1 MRGDPDRREGS
12 EQASGG
18 ATSDEPAS
26 TTSARQRDAGGTYTL
41 LIDLPATTTVTV
53 GALGTHRL
61 SAGAY
66 AYTGS
71 ALGPGGFA
79 RVTRHRRTARDD
91 HDVRHWHIDSLLGD
105 TPATI
110 DRVYYASGADVECSV
125 ADRLPAGP
133 VDGFGASDCGCV
145 SHLAG
150 PEPAD
155 VLRERA
161 RRAYDAEAS
170 TVDVSTDGR

>member
-1 MRGDPDRREGS
+1 VRGDPDRREGS
-12 EQASGG
+12 GQASGG

-26 TTSARQRDAGGTYTL
+26 TTSAPQRDAGGTYTL
-41 LIDLPATTTVTV
+41 LVDLPATTTVTV

-79 RVTRHRRTARDD
+79 RVTRHRRTACND

-105 TPATI
+105 TSATI
-110 DRVYYASGADVECSV
+110 DRVYYAPGADVECAV

-133 VDGFGASDCGCV
+133 VDGFGASDCGCG

-150 PEPAD
+150 PEPIES
-155 VLRERA
+155 LRERA
-161 RRAYDAEAS
+161 RRAYDAEAA
-170 TVDVSTDGR
+170 TIDALIDER

>member
-1 MRGDPDRREGS
+1 V
-12 EQASGG
+12 
-18 ATSDEPAS
+18 S

-41 LIDLPATTTVTV
+41 FIDLPATTTVTV

-71 ALGPGGFA
+71 ALGPGGFE
-79 RVTRHRRTARDD
+79 RGTRHRRTARND

-110 DRVYYASGADVECSV
+110 DRVYYAPGADVECAV

-133 VDGFGASDCGCV
+133 VDGFGASDCGCG

-150 PEPAD
+150 PEPIES
-155 VLRERA
+155 LRERT
-161 RRAYDAEAS
+161 RRAYDAEAA
-170 TVDVSTDGR
+170 TIDASTDER

>member
-1 MRGDPDRREGS
+1 VCDEQGS
-12 EQASGG
+12 
-18 ATSDEPAS
+18 PV
-26 TTSARQRDAGGTYTL
+26 SAERRDAGGTYTL
-41 LIDLPATTTVTV
+41 CIALPTTTTVAV

-61 SAGAY
+61 SAGTY

-79 RVTRHRRTARDD
+79 RVARHRRTARND

-110 DRVYYASGADVECSV
+110 DRVYYAPGADVECAV

-150 PEPAD
+150 PEP
-155 VLRERA
+155 VETLRARA

-170 TVDVSTDGR
+170 APSIVADER

>member
-1 MRGDPDRREGS
+1 V
-12 EQASGG
+12 
-18 ATSDEPAS
+18 S

-41 LIDLPATTTVTV
+41 LVTV

-79 RVTRHRRTARDD
+79 RVTRHRRTARND

-110 DRVYYASGADVECSV
+110 DRVYYASGADVECAV
-125 ADRLPAGP
+125 ANRLPAGP
-133 VDGFGASDCGCV
+133 VDRFGASDCGCG

-150 PEPAD
+150 PKSTET
-155 VLRERA
+155 LRTLA

-170 TVDVSTDGR
+170 ATSIVAGES